1 MESIE
6 TTQRSAQIE
15 EEDEMIMPVHEP
27 VRWFT
32 SDLLA
37 TYSTGTNTWTATD
50 AFGNALDVGWVET
63 SNSATLY
70 AANYFSEIDLSG
82 LQADYKTF
90 NPLSYFVQRWTP
102 PASELVAASGSGAT
116 GCTIAQHW
124 VTSTKPI
131 PAAFNVNEI
140 TYSQTYGPSYDE
152 LVGYHFQTWTNDTT
166 GASTLMQMRDSQ
178 TLGALQATTA
188 QKLYTMTR
196 VAIIP
201 GLGAT
206 TPSNNNVAAVGPAVV
221 TMAQEIVKESDLQ
234 YIMRT
239 KRAYDS

>member
-1 MESIE
+1 
-6 TTQRSAQIE
+6 
-15 EEDEMIMPVHEP
+15 MIMPVHEP

-32 SDLLA
+32 SDLLV
-37 TYSTGTNTWTATD
+37 TYVAGTSSWTATD
-50 AFGNALDVGWVET
+50 AFTNPLDVGWVET
-63 SNSATLY
+63 SNSPVLY

-82 LQADYKTF
+82 LQVDYKTF

-102 PASELVAASGSGAT
+102 PASALVGASTGAP

-166 GASTLMQMRDSQ
+166 GSSTLMQMRDSQ

-201 GLGAT
+201 QEA
-206 TPSNNNVAAVGPAVV
+206 PSNGNTAGIGPAVV
-221 TMAQEIVKESDLQ
+221 TMAQEIVKETDLQ

>member
-6 TTQRSAQIE
+6 TTQRSAQTE

-27 VRWFT
+27 IRWFT

-37 TYSTGTNTWTATD
+37 TYSTGTSTWTATD

-63 SNSATLY
+63 TNSPALY

-82 LQADYKTF
+82 LKVDYKTF

-102 PASELVAASGSGAT
+102 PASALVGAAT
-116 GCTIAQHW
+116 GAPGCNITQHW

-131 PAAFNVNEI
+131 PASFNINEI
-140 TYSQTYGPSYDE
+140 TYTQTYGPSYDE

-166 GASTLMQMRDSQ
+166 GASTLMQLRDSQ
-178 TLGALQATTA
+178 TLGVLQATTA
-188 QKLYTMTR
+188 QKLYTFTR
-196 VAIIP
+196 VMIVPQEA
-201 GLGAT
+201 
-206 TPSNNNVAAVGPAVV
+206 PSNGNAAGIGPAVV
-221 TMAQEIVKESDLQ
+221 TMAQEIVKETDLQ